1 MKGSKHDYY
10 QTTPMIKV
18 PLLGEAAVG
27 KTSIAKYLSGGVF
40 REDYELTVGVDIFI
54 RFLQYDGL
62 TFKLLLWDIAGQRRF
77 SPLRK
82 IFYRGAKGALVVFD
96 ITRPE
101 TFKMIP
107 SWIND
112 LQKHEP
118 NTPFVLVGNKLDL
131 ESRRVIDRDSGEKLA
146 RYYNTAYFETSAKTG
161 EGVLEAVR
169 YLIKRIALKRAAIS
183 F

>member
-1 MKGSKHDYY
+1 MKSSKYDFN

-54 RFLQYDGL
+54 RFLQYNGL

-82 IFYRGAKGALVVFD
+82 IFYRGAKGALIVFD
-96 ITRPE
+96 ITRSE
-101 TFKMIP
+101 TFKMVP

-112 LQKHEP
+112 LQQHEP

-131 ESRRVIDRDSGEKLA
+131 NGKRVVDKEAGEKLA
-146 RYYNTAYFETSAKTG
+146 RYYKTAYFETSAKTG
-161 EGVLEAVR
+161 EGIVEAVK
-169 YLIKRIALKRAAIS
+169 YLIKQIALKRAVIS